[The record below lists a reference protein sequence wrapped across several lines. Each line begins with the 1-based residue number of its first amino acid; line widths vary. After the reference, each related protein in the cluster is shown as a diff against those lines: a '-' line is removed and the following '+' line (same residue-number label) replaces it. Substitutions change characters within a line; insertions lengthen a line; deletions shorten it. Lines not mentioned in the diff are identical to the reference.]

1 MKLWGGRFAKETN
14 PLVEEFNSSFYF
26 DWRLWRYDIIGSKAH
41 VRMLGKVKILKEEE
55 AEAILAGLDE
65 IYAQIEEKGI
75 EQEEGIEDI
84 HTYIENKLIEKIG
97 DTAKKMHTARSRNDQ
112 VALDLRLYLREE
124 IDVISSSLKETVKAF
139 LELAQ
144 KHEETIMPG
153 YTHLQ
158 KAQAVTLAH
167 YLLAYVRMFLR
178 DLERL
183 KETRKR
189 VNISPLGSGALASTN
204 FPIDRQMVAEELGFE
219 GITFNSIDAVSDRDF
234 VVEFLSDASL
244 IMIHLSRLAEEIIL
258 WSTEEFSFVELD
270 DAFATGS
277 SMMPQKKNPDV
288 AELIRGKS
296 GRVMGHLAGML
307 TLLKGLPLAYNKD
320 LQEDKEA
327 LFDTVD
333 TLKSVLKIVAPF
345 ILSLRFKTEK
355 LFAAAAKGF
364 TNATDAAEYLVLKG
378 VPFREAH
385 RLVGEAVKIASA
397 QGVGLENL
405 SLEEWRKLSA
415 AVEEDIY
422 QFLDLKAGV
431 ERKKV
436 TGGPSSLAVKEAIVQ
451 AYQTLE
457 NL

>member
-1 MKLWGGRFAKETN
+1 MKLWGGRFGKETN
-14 PLVEEFNSSFYF
+14 PLVDEFNSSFSF
-26 DWRLWRYDIIGSKAH
+26 DWRLWRCDIIGSKAH

-55 AEAILAGLDE
+55 AEAILNALDE

-97 DTAKKMHTARSRNDQ
+97 DVAKKMHTARSRNDQ

-124 IDVISSSLKETVKAF
+124 IDAISSSLKETVRAF

-167 YLLAYVRMFLR
+167 YLLAYVQMFLR

-189 VNISPLGSGALASTN
+189 VNISPLGSGALASTS
-204 FPIDRQMVAEELGFE
+204 FPVDRQMVAEELGFE

-234 VVEFLSDASL
+234 AVEFLSDAAL

-296 GRVMGHLAGML
+296 GRVIGHLTGML

-327 LFDTVD
+327 LFDAVD
-333 TLKSVLKIVAPF
+333 ILKSVLKIVSPF
-345 ILSLRFKTEK
+345 ILSLRFKTEN
-355 LFAAAAKGF
+355 LLAAAAKGF

-405 SLEEWRKLSA
+405 SLKEWQKLSA

-436 TGGPSSLAVKEAIVQ
+436 TGGPSPLAVKEAIAQ
-451 AYQTLE
+451 AYQALE